1 MFVRFSSRILV
12 RDSVDND
19 LDDASS
25 LILFSFFFDGGRGSG
40 VNDESLREFASISFA
55 RRFALRLPDL
65 EREELL
71 MLRLRLRDGEL
82 L

>member
-25 LILFSFFFDGGRGSG
+25 LILFSFSFLDGGRGSG
-40 VNDESLREFASISFA
+40 DNDEFLREFASVS
-55 RRFALRLPDL
+55 
-65 EREELL
+65 ERDGLL